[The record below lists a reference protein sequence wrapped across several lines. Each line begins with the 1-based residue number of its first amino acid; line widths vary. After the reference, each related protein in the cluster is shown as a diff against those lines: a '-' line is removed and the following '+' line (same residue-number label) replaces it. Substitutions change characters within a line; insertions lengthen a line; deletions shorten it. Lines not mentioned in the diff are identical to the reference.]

1 MMFRKSNKIKFS
13 FKIAFSKKWEATVVE
28 TEEKLANF
36 QDTGKESLWL
46 RWEINSNI
54 EACFLWLEGGKNLAM
69 L

>member
-1 MMFRKSNKIKFS
+1 MQ
-13 FKIAFSKKWEATVVE
+13 

-36 QDTGKESLWL
+36 QDTRKESLRL

-54 EACFLWLEGGKNLAM
+54 EMCFLWLKGGKNLAM